1 MVNVGQ
7 SGRTTIMTNTGVA
20 SPEVEDSFLTV
31 SHAVTSVALHKKG
44 IREKRG
50 KGMRRKVSPST
61 LIPKNWYSFL
71 RIDQNKMELFHLLL
85 EPMIHADDDTL
96 ENGKLTYPRY
106 TL

>member
-1 MVNVGQ
+1 
-7 SGRTTIMTNTGVA
+7 MTNTGVA

-31 SHAVTSVALHKKG
+31 SHAVRTRRAHLVTSVALHKKG

-96 ENGKLTYPRY
+96 ENGKLLYSTYE
-106 TL
+106 